1 MKVQNKPF
9 GFILVKEANFKKNN
23 QMNHSNMISKTKVLS
38 LFAFTFFCLLCQCLS
53 AQEVTTFTVRGL
65 LTDSIERQPL
75 DAANV
80 MVVRASDSVYVSGVM
95 SDGRGVYE
103 IGRVPSGQFLLVV
116 SYLGYETV
124 FKPFS
129 LSGTP
134 RTVNLGNLAMQKKD
148 MQLGEVV
155 ISAKFNPIIV
165 KRDTIEFNT
174 SAYRI
179 QDSDVVED
187 LLKKL
192 PGVEVESDGTVT
204 AGGQQISKVY
214 VDGKQFFGDDPAV
227 ALKNLPAN
235 VVDKVQVVDRRSDQ
249 ARFTGIEDDDT
260 EKIINLVTRPGNS
273 NGMFGRAQAGYGTD
287 KRYDVNGLLAYF
299 QGGTQLA
306 ALLSSNNTN
315 NLNFTDFMGDVMSSM
330 GGGGRRPG
338 GGGPGGPGGGG
349 GAVMIMS
356 PGGGG
361 GGGRMGTGG
370 GGGMTMM
377 NVGGF
382 GMSSG
387 GGGLS
392 TSTSGGF
399 NANHQFG
406 DKLKLGAN
414 YMFNVVDRIAEQTS
428 NRINF
433 VGDSLLNYNQ
443 WQLQERKSQN
453 HRMNLELDYT
463 INEKN
468 SILFRPNLNF
478 GSGSTVSDYNY
489 ETFTP
494 SDIRINL
501 GETNSYSENTSFST
515 SGMMLWRHSFDK
527 PGRTLSV
534 NLNYGWSNNKANGEN
549 WQINSS
555 FDKFIETKDIVDQ
568 TYTNNN
574 HGYNYSARASYVE
587 PVGKDRYL
595 ELSYLYSR
603 NNTKSEKRTY
613 DYNELTQQY
622 DIFNTGYSTLYENT
636 YINQQADV
644 RFNTRR
650 DKYNYTLGMGL
661 QPSSLTSITGG
672 NGDPLKQN
680 VLNFSPTVNFTYG
693 QTRQSQLR
701 IDYRGMTQQPS
712 IQQLQP
718 VADNTDPLYEFIGNR
733 ELKPA
738 FRHNMMVQYNNFNAN
753 NLRTFITSLNFST
766 TNNSIV
772 NSSMYDASGKQ
783 TVMPVN
789 VNGVYNIGANVM
801 MNFPIPK
808 TKLSFSNTLMASYGN
823 SVNITGGWD
832 KYGVEN
838 KIENK
843 TKNSRINETLRLTY
857 RNDWIELAGS
867 YRLGYNRAV
876 YSMQNKATTDY
887 FNHRASGEMF
897 LNLPLSI
904 ILTTS
909 VNYDFYRGYGD
920 DFNRDMTLL
929 NASLSKQVFKNK
941 RGTIKLSI
949 YDILNQNKNYS
960 RTTTDNYIEDLRS
973 NTLGQF
979 AMISFM
985 YRFNSFGSGGS
996 QMQGPSGPGDGGG
1009 IRRMDGPPPG
1019 GMPIRMEGGPPP
1031 GGGGV
1036 YMQRRD

>member
-1 MKVQNKPF
+1 MYSIH
-9 GFILVKEANFKKNN
+9 ILKMQPIK
-23 QMNHSNMISKTKVLS
+23 ILI
-38 LFAFTFFCLLCQCLS
+38 FFCVLCQSLA
-53 AQEVTTFTVRGL
+53 AQEVTSFTVRGL

-80 MVVRASDSVYVSGVM
+80 VVVRARDSVYVSGAM
-95 SDGRGVYE
+95 SDGKGLFE
-103 IGRVPSGQFLLVV
+103 IGRVPVGQYLLIV

-129 LSGTP
+129 LTGTP
-134 RTVNLGNLAMQKKD
+134 RSVNLGGIGMKKRD
-148 MQLGEVV
+148 MLLEEVV
-155 ISAKFNPIIV
+155 VSAKFNPIIV

-192 PGVEVESDGTVT
+192 PGVEVEQDGTVT
-204 AGGQQISKVY
+204 AGGQQISKVF

-235 VVDKVQVVDRRSDQ
+235 IVDKVQVVDRKSDQ
-249 ARFTGIEDDDT
+249 AQFTGIEDDDT
-260 EKIINLVTRPGNS
+260 EKIINLVTRPGMS
-273 NGMFGRAQAGYGTD
+273 NGAFGRAQAGYGTD
-287 KRYDVNGLLAYF
+287 NRYDANGLLAYF
-299 QGGTQLA
+299 KGGTQLA
-306 ALLSSNNTN
+306 ALLTSNNTN
-315 NLNFTDFMGDVMSSM
+315 NMNFTDFMGDVMSSM
-330 GGGGRRPG
+330 GGGGMRAG
-338 GGGPGGPGGGG
+338 GGGAGGPGGGG
-349 GAVMIMS
+349 MMMMNT
-356 PGGGG
+356 GGGS
-361 GGGRMGTGG
+361 GGRMGSGS
-370 GGGMTMM
+370 GGGMNMM
-377 NVGGF
+377 GMGGF

-387 GGGLS
+387 GIS
-392 TSTSGGF
+392 TSTSGGL

-406 DKLKLGAN
+406 EKLKLGAN
-414 YMFNVVDRIAEQTS
+414 YFFNVVDRIADQTS

-443 WQLQERKSQN
+443 WQWQQRKSQN
-453 HRMNLELDYT
+453 HRMNVELDYT
-463 INEKN
+463 INERN
-468 SILFRPNLNF
+468 SILFRPNLNI
-478 GSGSTVSDYNY
+478 GSGSTNSLYDY

-494 SDIRINL
+494 SGIPLNL
-501 GETNSYSENTSFST
+501 GETNSFSENTSLST
-515 SGMMLWRHSFDK
+515 SGTMLWRHKFEK
-527 PGRTLSV
+527 QGRTLSV
-534 NLNYGWSNNKANGEN
+534 NFNYGWSQNNANGEN
-549 WQINSS
+549 YQINSS
-555 FDKFIETKDIVDQ
+555 FDNSIETESIVDQ
-568 TYTNNN
+568 TSTNNN

-587 PVGKDRYL
+587 PVGNNRFL

-613 DYNELTQQY
+613 DFNELTQKY
-622 DIFNTGYSTLYENT
+622 DIFNEDYSTLYENT

-650 DKYNYTLGMGL
+650 DKYSYTLGMGL
-661 QPSSLTSITGG
+661 QPSSLTSITGTS
-672 NGDPLKQN
+672 GDPLKQN

-693 QTRQSQLR
+693 QTRQNQLR
-701 IDYRGMTQQPS
+701 IDYRGITQQPS

-718 VADNTDPLYEFIGNR
+718 VADNTDPLYEFVGNR

-738 FRHNMMVQYNNFNAN
+738 FRHTMMLQYNNFNPN
-753 NLRTFITSLNFST
+753 NLRTFLTSLNFSA

-772 NSSMYDASGKQ
+772 NSSMYDETGKQ

-789 VNGVYNIGANVM
+789 VNGVYNIGASVM

-808 TKLSFSNTLMASYGN
+808 TKLSFSNTLSGNYGN
-823 SVNITGGWD
+823 SVNMTNE
-832 KYGVEN
+832 V
-838 KIENK
+838 ENK

-876 YSMQNKATTDY
+876 YSMQNQAATDY
-887 FNHRASGEMF
+887 FNHRVGGEMF

-920 DFNRDMTLL
+920 DFNRDVTLW
-929 NASLSKQVFKNK
+929 NAGISKQVFKNK

-949 YDILNQNKNYS
+949 YDILKQNKNYS
-960 RTTTDNYIEDLRS
+960 RTTTDNYVEDLRS

-979 AMISFM
+979 AMVSFL
-985 YRFNSFGSGGS
+985 YRFNSFGSSGNTP
-996 QMQGPSGPGDGGG
+996 QMQRPMGAPGEGGG
-1009 IRRMDGPPPG
+1009 MMR
-1019 GMPIRMEGGPPP
+1019 GMEGGGPPP
-1031 GGGGV
+1031 GGG
-1036 YMQRRD
+1036 YMPRRD